1 MNLKNVDVKEV
12 DQINREVSIEV
23 PAEKYNELFESKIA
37 EARKDA
43 QIKGFR
49 KGKAPKNIILSNF
62 GEQVKS
68 DVIDELIKQSYS
80 QAVRE
85 KELAV
90 ASYPTLT
97 SAELADDGV
106 LSYTVKVEVFPKI
119 EKIDTEGLEIHTL
132 DTEATDAEVEEQTQV
147 MLRQHAELRKVERPV
162 AEGDTVV
169 VNLTKIL
176 DSKMVLADTEF
187 PASVIDL
194 GNQMAMK
201 EFRDSIPGMKIGDKK
216 EIEINYPE
224 DYTDKKFAGAQIKY
238 SCELKEINERIIPEL
253 DDAFAERTG
262 MAKTA
267 LELKIKVREDIK
279 TYKEDQ
285 IRRQQKNMII
295 GQMCQKNELPVP
307 KASVEEYL
315 ASVIEEQKKENPELD
330 EESVRTQYRP
340 IGENTFRWGMIFHK
354 LAEMENLK
362 VLPED
367 TENLIKKFAD
377 NYKISVEQAKQALQQ
392 SGRIANLG
400 ESILEE
406 KVLDFLIA
414 KAKVVE
420 VKK

>member
-1 MNLKNVDVKEV
+1 MNLKKVEVNEV
-12 DQINREVSIEV
+12 DRINREVSIEIA
-23 PAEKYNELFESKIA
+23 AEKYNELFENKIT
-37 EARKDA
+37 EARKEA

-49 KGKAPKNIILSNF
+49 KGKVPKKIILSNY

-68 DVIDELIKQSYS
+68 DVIDELIKNSYA
-80 QAVRE
+80 QVVRE

-106 LSYTVKVEVFPKI
+106 LSYTVKVEVFPQIDKI
-119 EKIDTEGLEIHTL
+119 ETDGLEIHTL
-132 DTEATDAEVEEQTQV
+132 DTEATDDEVEEQV
-147 MLRQHAELRKVERPV
+147 KVLLRQHSELRKVERPV
-162 AEGDTVV
+162 ADGDTVIV
-169 VNLTKIL
+169 DLTKLL
-176 DSKMVLADTEF
+176 DSKLVLPDSEF
-187 PASVIDL
+187 PNSVIDL
-194 GNQMAMK
+194 GNQMTMK
-201 EFRDSIPGMKIGDKK
+201 EFRDSIPGMSAGDSK

-224 DYTDKKFAGAQIKY
+224 DYTDEKFAGAQIKY
-238 SCELKEINERIIPEL
+238 DCTLKEVNERIVPEL

-279 TYKEDQ
+279 HYKEDQ
-285 IRRQQKNMII
+285 VRRQQKNMII
-295 GQMCQKNELPVP
+295 GQMCEKNDLPVP

-315 ASVIEEQKKENPELD
+315 DSIVEDHKKENKEID
-330 EESVRTQYRP
+330 EASVRTQYRP

-354 LAEMENLK
+354 LAELENLK

-377 NYKISVEQAKQALQQ
+377 NYKISTEQAKQALQQ

-406 KVLDFLIA
+406 KVLDFLIG